1 MFYVN
6 VILTIMAIYFANKEY
21 KNNNIKMAMFW
32 SVLLGWDLQVLL
44 SSLL

>member
-6 VILTIMAIYFANKEY
+6 VILTIMAIYFAIKEY
-21 KNNNIKMAMFW
+21 KNNNTKMAMFW
-32 SVLLGWDLQVLL
+32 SALLGWDLQVLL